1 MGEFAI
7 PAGYSGSFKASG
19 GSNVWTGEENKEVFK
34 GHTDIS
40 LNISPVTTMVKGF
53 MDDGDSVEDAKTAT
67 VNLVKACGVNL
78 EKEDLFGVSAS
89 KRLSQND
96 DVSSTL
102 FAAFNAVN
110 NLQKSLVAAVRADV
124 ENEGIEEGLEAIRT
138 KTMQK
143 LRISVKSKGAEM
155 SIDEVIE
162 ESLEASKEFVGRSI
176 ESSRK
181 RIVSQEIQLRVQKI
195 VDADMQVEGEGEIP
209 TLLKRISDIE
219 DEAREGFSDAIIEEA
234 IVIAKEEGMSEEQFE
249 KLLEKMQDE
258 ERESYIVKQAEKE
271 AVSYENSILM
281 YKAEKEAVEAER
293 EAKKKAE
300 EEAKKK
306 AEEEAREKA
315 AEEAKKKEQE
325 GPFQP
330 VDGKLNLIALAKAKG
345 SLEENE
351 TKREEVETELTA
363 KQDELTAT
371 KDDVEHG
378 EADLDAK
385 ETELAMSESDLR
397 DLNDQK
403 VDIEDSIDMKTQE
416 LAQRQEK
423 KAKMIQHMEED
434 LTPDTPE
441 FLEMET
447 KLAQLEDMIK
457 EDSKELHE
465 SQKSLAETIK
475 SIVEYDESISKS
487 KAEIDELK
495 DSISSSKES
504 IVTLEDEISQLDEEN
519 AELQEKISSLKEE
532 IKELESGVELP
543 APEPVPAFLEV
554 TPQHN
559 GELDVEDLLIILNQ
573 YEGQRKEIS
582 EYVDNGGVFLPIA
595 DASLKTLEGQIKDIK
610 SLIEKAEEEAKKAEE
625 EAKKAEEEAKK
636 KAEEDAKKAEEE
648 AKKKAEEEARKEAIQ
663 KAETEVKEAQA
674 ASDKANKEY
683 DSVSKTLEKV
693 EAELKAAKEAYD
705 ADPSEDNKEWVSQAE
720 AEVATVRDMHKQAAV
735 EGEEAAKAL
744 KEAEAELDSIK
755 EEGEVEEPI
764 DAPVEEPK
772 SEGEIKREFWL
783 TFEGSIGLGPDPFQM
798 FISYVNGR
806 KGLENLVR
814 EYGPMI
820 NFYNHVREGVAAGG
834 DFDTYHSMLEEAM
847 NWDPNAPGLSQYLAS
862 AMNDNNTFAGRPG
875 DNYNT
880 ASMPAIWSGSMAA
893 NYEQVHAELNETIK
907 AIKAEGSYVDIVYTP
922 LQAKVKK

>member
-34 GHTDIS
+34 GHTEIS

-181 RIVSQEIQLRVQKI
+181 RIVREEISLRVSKI
-195 VDADMQVEGEGEIP
+195 VGKDMQIEGEGEIP
-209 TLLKRISDIE
+209 SLQQRISDIE
-219 DEAREGFSDAIIEEA
+219 NEAREGWSDSIIEEA

-306 AEEEAREKA
+306 AEEEARKKGR
-315 AEEAKKKEQE
+315 EEVFK
-325 GPFQP
+325 P
-330 VDGKLNLIALAKAKG
+330 VDGKLNQVALDKAKL

-403 VDIEDSIDMKTQE
+403 VEIEDSIAMKTQQ

-447 KLAQLEDMIK
+447 KLTQLEDMIK
-457 EDSKELHE
+457 EDTKELHE

-475 SIVEYDESISKS
+475 SIVEYDESISKT

-532 IKELESGVELP
+532 IKELESGVEPP

-559 GELDVEDLLIILNQ
+559 GEMDVEDLLTILSQ
-573 YEGQRKEIS
+573 YEEQRKEIS

-625 EAKKAEEEAKK
+625 E
-636 KAEEDAKKAEEE
+636 AKKAEEE

-705 ADPSEDNKEWVSQAE
+705 ADPSEDNEEWVSQAE
-720 AEVATVRDMHKQAAV
+720 AEVATVTDMHKQASV
-735 EGEEAAKAL
+735 ERKEADRTL

-755 EEGEVEEPI
+755 EEGEVEEPGV
-764 DAPVEEPK
+764 PVEEPK
-772 SEGEIKREFWL
+772 SEEEIKREFWL

-806 KGLENLVR
+806 KGIENLVR

-922 LQAKVKK
+922 LQAKV

>member
-19 GSNVWTGEENKEVFK
+19 GSNVWTGEENTEVFK
-34 GHTDIS
+34 GHTEIS

-78 EKEDLFGVSAS
+78 EKEDLFGISAS

-124 ENEGIEEGLEAIRT
+124 ENEGIEEGLEAIHN
-138 KTMQK
+138 KTMEK
-143 LRISVKSKGAEM
+143 LRIAVKSKGAEM

-181 RIVSQEIQLRVQKI
+181 RIVREEISLRVSKI
-195 VDADMQVEGEGEIP
+195 VGKDMQIEGEGEIP
-209 TLLKRISDIE
+209 SLQQRISDIE
-219 DEAREGFSDAIIEEA
+219 NQAREGWSDSIIEEA
-234 IVIAKEEGMSEEQFE
+234 IVIAKEEGMSEEEFD
-249 KLLEKMQDE
+249 KLLDKMQNDHRGE
-258 ERESYIVKQAEKE
+258 FISKQAEKE

-293 EAKKKAE
+293 EAKKKAD

-306 AEEEAREKA
+306 AEEEA
-315 AEEAKKKEQE
+315 KKKERE
-325 GPFQP
+325 EFFKP
-330 VDGKLNLIALAKAKG
+330 VDGKLNQVALDKAKL

-371 KDDVEHG
+371 KEDVEHG

-397 DLNDQK
+397 DLNDEK
-403 VDIEDSIDMKTQE
+403 VDIEDSIFMKTQQI
-416 LAQRQEK
+416 AQRQEK

-447 KLAQLEDMIK
+447 KLTQLEDMIK
-457 EDSKELHE
+457 EDTKELSV
-465 SQKSLAETIK
+465 SQKSLADTIK
-475 SIVEYDESISKS
+475 SIVEYDQSISKS

-559 GELDVEDLLIILNQ
+559 GEMDVEDLLTILSQ
-573 YEGQRKEIS
+573 YEEQRKEIS

-595 DASLKTLEGQIKDIK
+595 DASLKTVDAQIKDIK
-610 SLIEKAEEEAKKAEE
+610 SLIEKAEEE
-625 EAKKAEEEAKK
+625 
-636 KAEEDAKKAEEE
+636 AKKAEEE

-705 ADPSEDNKEWVSQAE
+705 ADPSEENEEGVSIAE
-720 AEVATVRDMHKQAAV
+720 AEVATVTDMHKQAAV
-735 EGEEAAKAL
+735 QRKDADRSL

-764 DAPVEEPK
+764 DVPVEEPL
-772 SEGEIKREFWL
+772 SEEEIKRQFWL

-806 KGLENLVR
+806 KGIENLVR

-847 NWDPNAPGLSQYLAS
+847 NWDPNLPELSQYLAS

-893 NYEQVHAELNETIK
+893 NYEQVHTELNETIK

-922 LQAKVKK
+922 LQAKVG

>member
-34 GHTDIS
+34 GHTEIS

-181 RIVSQEIQLRVQKI
+181 RIVREEISLRVSKI
-195 VDADMQVEGEGEIP
+195 VGKDMQIEGEGEIP
-209 TLLKRISDIE
+209 SLQQRISDIE
-219 DEAREGFSDAIIEEA
+219 NEAREGWSDSIIEEA

-306 AEEEAREKA
+306 AEEEAR
-315 AEEAKKKEQE
+315 
-325 GPFQP
+325 
-330 VDGKLNLIALAKAKG
+330 
-345 SLEENE
+345 
-351 TKREEVETELTA
+351 
-363 KQDELTAT
+363 
-371 KDDVEHG
+371 
-378 EADLDAK
+378 
-385 ETELAMSESDLR
+385 
-397 DLNDQK
+397 
-403 VDIEDSIDMKTQE
+403 
-416 LAQRQEK
+416 
-423 KAKMIQHMEED
+423 
-434 LTPDTPE
+434 
-441 FLEMET
+441 
-447 KLAQLEDMIK
+447 
-457 EDSKELHE
+457 
-465 SQKSLAETIK
+465 
-475 SIVEYDESISKS
+475 
-487 KAEIDELK
+487 
-495 DSISSSKES
+495 
-504 IVTLEDEISQLDEEN
+504 
-519 AELQEKISSLKEE
+519 
-532 IKELESGVELP
+532 
-543 APEPVPAFLEV
+543 
-554 TPQHN
+554 
-559 GELDVEDLLIILNQ
+559 
-573 YEGQRKEIS
+573 
-582 EYVDNGGVFLPIA
+582 
-595 DASLKTLEGQIKDIK
+595 
-610 SLIEKAEEEAKKAEE
+610 
-625 EAKKAEEEAKK
+625 
-636 KAEEDAKKAEEE
+636 
-648 AKKKAEEEARKEAIQ
+648 KEAIQ

-705 ADPSEDNKEWVSQAE
+705 ADPSEDNEEWVSQAE
-720 AEVATVRDMHKQAAV
+720 AEVATVTDMHKQASV
-735 EGEEAAKAL
+735 ERKEADRTL

-755 EEGEVEEPI
+755 EEGEVEEPGV
-764 DAPVEEPK
+764 PVEEPK
-772 SEGEIKREFWL
+772 SEEEIKREFWL

-806 KGLENLVR
+806 KGIENLVR

-922 LQAKVKK
+922 LQAKV